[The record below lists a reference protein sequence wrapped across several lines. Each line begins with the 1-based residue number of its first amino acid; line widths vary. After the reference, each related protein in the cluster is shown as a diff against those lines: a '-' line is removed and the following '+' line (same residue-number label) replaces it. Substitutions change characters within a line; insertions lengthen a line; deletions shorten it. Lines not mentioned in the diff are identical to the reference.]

1 MRFGGRTL
9 DLDEWCAW
17 TQADQN
23 RDGVGHLYAN
33 FRHSLANALLPAMS
47 TSMFVSALNA
57 FLSKPGSK
65 LPRRA
70 DDAIY
75 IAFQETMTRSY
86 SLAGDFRLSGR
97 DIGAKV
103 GTTFVNVWPKPLHSA
118 PAPSSTGG
126 SGKSGIRPSPQPGVM
141 RWVTT
146 PDKMLK
152 KLRSTAARLRD
163 RRLDE
168 SAFCREIVNL
178 LGLKPDP
185 NAPPG
190 GGRYEVVVTLYQLHR
205 EGALRRPHALSTG
218 YADKFCGASPS
229 RPYGSTA
236 DNRTA
241 KAGLPEAIA
250 LLDDLRFVKDYEP
263 AYKVFRAQLAA
274 IAPWLSASSGEI
286 RVSADGADIWRG
298 IMDENDFRKIV
309 VRRLKERLSNCAL
322 NGGPARYP
330 CRDEC
335 LGLPP

>member
-1 MRFGGRTL
+1 M

-163 RRLDE
+163 RRPGARRTTC
-168 SAFCREIVNL
+168 SAWRRARAE
-178 LGLKPDP
+178 GPRP
-185 NAPPG
+185 WPGAAAAAAP
-190 GGRYEVVVTLYQLHR
+190 R
-205 EGALRRPHALSTG
+205 S
-218 YADKFCGASPS
+218 
-229 RPYGSTA
+229 
-236 DNRTA
+236 
-241 KAGLPEAIA
+241 
-250 LLDDLRFVKDYEP
+250 
-263 AYKVFRAQLAA
+263 
-274 IAPWLSASSGEI
+274 SSG
-286 RVSADGADIWRG
+286 AA
-298 IMDENDFRKIV
+298 
-309 VRRLKERLSNCAL
+309 
-322 NGGPARYP
+322 
-330 CRDEC
+330 
-335 LGLPP
+335 